1 MVSNKIIPLSDF
13 IRKKC
18 MYQAQLLK
26 ILSFVTDYGYGHPG
40 AFSPFLLNPG
50 WLDAAYL
57 NYAWVDY
64 FRPPQMRDTTNALVK
79 GNVS

>member
-1 MVSNKIIPLSDF
+1 
-13 IRKKC
+13 
-18 MYQAQLLK
+18 MYVPSPIANFF
-26 ILSFVTDYGYGHPG
+26 SFVTDYGYGHPG

-64 FRPPQMRDTTNALVK
+64 FRPPQMRDSTNALVK